1 MDDALDSPSSSH
13 SHNAS
18 GSGGSGLRLVLPSLK
33 TVQALKNKKSRKSL
47 TSPYDDGKV
56 QKIPRPPKLK
66 PLKEVLTKLIAQI
79 KKKDDY
85 AFFLQPVDVSQ
96 VPGYMDVIQRPMD
109 LGTMS
114 HKIQRGRYRSL
125 EEFADDIRLVTT
137 NAKTFNPPGTIY
149 YTEAEK
155 IEAFALEHIA
165 KASAS
170 VIEYETDWNIE
181 IEGDHEAQDNRTPM
195 DVDDRAS
202 TASAPTPATAST
214 IAHPRRRAAAA
225 AGTRKLPGA
234 LSETLED
241 DGGLP
246 GAKDGLGAFPPGSD
260 WAELMLALKLRGKRH
275 RTKKERLR
283 MEKGGPPYRADGSL
297 DYAELDNPFSVLSFF
312 APEYPS
318 RPLLTP
324 LFPSFRPSDRPGAP
338 YPSPVNLPASPTAPV
353 PVPSTLKISARS
365 RTRATRRHWTIIRN
379 APARSR
385 ARERDNEGESPPG
398 REPAAVD
405 FGVYA
410 TLMGELA
417 KQRQVKDIAKEFNS
431 EEKVCEAIRESI
443 EASTAEGYPM
453 DVQMGG
459 AEGAGE
465 EYWRGKDAEAEEY
478 LRDVVYGGVDGLAY
492 VRSLAEFV
500 RPPEDLEETRK
511 PLNKALGMPLAAYVD
526 THILEPLTGGRH
538 RLLCEAARRLDD
550 PAFHASPQVLL
561 QLSLSAHLY
570 PHIAHNLSQLQ
581 AALGVQIDMTP
592 LIRAP
597 EELYRVEEAW
607 DGRAV
612 MEARR
617 QAEEEERAAGAGSAM
632 EYLQYAI
639 EQNQEGVTAGTEVQ
653 EDAALLQY
661 ILDRSADAID
671 EIARRRGAP
680 DSAKVENSTEGATSE
695 PATKTE
701 SGEDEDPR
709 MRQLRLNL
717 LALAKRAPL
726 DQIAKL
732 PPELVPERLRTV
744 VPTMDS

>member
-1 MDDALDSPSSSH
+1 MPAE
-13 SHNAS
+13 
-18 GSGGSGLRLVLPSLK
+18 
-33 TVQALKNKKSRKSL
+33 ALKNRKGRKSL
-47 TSPYDDGKV
+47 NSPYDDGKV
-56 QKIPRPPKLK
+56 QKIPRPPKLE
-66 PLKEVLTKLIAQI
+66 PLKEVLTKLIAKI

-109 LGTMS
+109 LGTVS
-114 HKIQRGRYRSL
+114 HKVQRGRYRSL

-149 YTEAEK
+149 HTEAEK

-170 VIEYETDWNIE
+170 VIKYETDWTIE
-181 IEGDHEAQDNRTPM
+181 IEGDHDAQDKGTPM
-195 DVDDRAS
+195 DVDDGTS
-202 TASAPTPATAST
+202 TASAPTSVTAST
-214 IAHPRRRAAAA
+214 SAHPRRRAAAA

-297 DYAELDNPFSVLSFF
+297 DYAEREQHTSYIIGQPIFC
-312 APEYPS
+312 
-318 RPLLTP
+318 PLLLCPRVSFTTASHPP
-324 LFPSFRPSDRPGAP
+324 LPHFPTLRSSWRTLSVQ
-338 YPSPVNLPASPTAPV
+338 VNLPASPTAPV

-385 ARERDNEGESPPG
+385 ARERDNEGESSPG
-398 REPAAVD
+398 REPVAVD

-417 KQRQVKDIAKEFNS
+417 KQRQVKDVAKEFDS

-443 EASTAEGYPM
+443 EASTIEGYTR

-459 AEGAGE
+459 GEGAEE
-465 EYWRGKDAEAEEY
+465 EYWRGKGAEAEEY

-492 VRSLAEFV
+492 VRSLTEFV
-500 RPPEDLEETRK
+500 RPSEDLVCRSPRTSTRTSSSRS
-511 PLNKALGMPLAAYVD
+511 P
-526 THILEPLTGGRH
+526 TGGIGSSARLHAGWTTLPSTH
-538 RLLCEAARRLDD
+538 RRTSSYSYPFPRTSTFTSRMTSQAAARFGHADRHEALDSR
-550 PAFHASPQVLL
+550 ARG
-561 QLSLSAHLY
+561 
-570 PHIAHNLSQLQ
+570 
-581 AALGVQIDMTP
+581 ALP
-592 LIRAP
+592 
-597 EELYRVEEAW
+597 VEEAW

-612 MEARR
+612 IEARR
-617 QAEEEERAAGAGSAM
+617 QAQEEERAASSGSAM

-639 EQNQEGVTAGTEVQ
+639 EQNEEGVTAGMGTETQ

-671 EIARRRGAP
+671 EIAGQRGGAG
-680 DSAKVENSTEGATSE
+680 AGKVESGGASMKGAMEE
-695 PATKTE
+695 PAMTMKKE
-701 SGEDEDPR
+701 SGEEEDPR

-744 VPTMDS
+744 VPTIDS